1 MSGHFEDNPPIVSPQ
16 PPQSPVTLPLPPV
29 RPQLLNH
36 YPSIWKK
43 RISIKKD
50 DEGTDCYV
58 HFIFV
63 SSDSKND
70 IHEEISKCFNM
81 ERFSL
86 RDSEQN
92 FITGS
97 YDSLERDKCYDIIDR
112 SEKSSKNSEKSV
124 IKNEVNLVYSDDTS
138 ESIISSE
145 LGKGIENEEI
155 KKVFIFLLIIII
167 FYYHY

>member
-1 MSGHFEDNPPIVSPQ
+1 MSCEDNPLIVSP
-16 PPQSPVTLPLPPV
+16 PPQSSVNLSLPPV
-29 RPQLLNH
+29 
-36 YPSIWKK
+36 PSILKK
-43 RISIKKD
+43 RISIKKED
-50 DEGTDCYV
+50 DGTECYI

-63 SSDSKND
+63 SSDTKSD

-97 YDSLERDKCYDIIDR
+97 YDSLERDSCYDIIDR
-112 SEKSSKNSEKSV
+112 SKKSSKNSEKSV
-124 IKNEVNLVYSDDTS
+124 IKNEVNLTYSDDTS

-145 LGKGIENEEI
+145 ISKSIENEDT
-155 KKVFIFLLIIII
+155 KKVFICLLIIII
-167 FYYHY
+167 FYYH